1 MGTCVFTCVEG
12 CHCSKICS
20 IVAVNSPLFLSIK
33 STDVHKTIGNCS
45 FFRLRLT
52 VSKSKLADS
61 LLKYSV

>member
-1 MGTCVFTCVEG
+1 M
-12 CHCSKICS
+12 CS

-45 FFRLRLT
+45 FFRLQLT
-52 VSKSKLADS
+52 FSESKVADS